1 MRLDS
6 SRDVS
11 IRWATAALLAW
22 AAVAAPAAAQSVALS
37 EIRPFVVGIVPVIG
51 PGGVG
56 GVSIDAAGVVSK
68 SDVDTL
74 ARLRAA
80 RAGALSRIDSK
91 LETASPLRKI
101 SLRGLQAALGECRR
115 KGLPPADE
123 LQNLAGLT

>member
-6 SRDVS
+6 SRNVS
-11 IRWATAALLAW
+11 IRSATAALLAW
-22 AAVAAPAAAQSVALS
+22 AAIAAPVAAQSVALS
-37 EIRPFVVGIVPVIG
+37 EIRPFVVGIVPVVG

-74 ARLRAA
+74 EKLRAA
-80 RAGALSRIDSK
+80 RAGALSRVDSK
-91 LETASPLRKI
+91 PQTACPLRKI
-101 SLRGLQAALGECRR
+101 SLRAVQAALGECRR

-123 LQNLAGLT
+123 LQNL